1 VGSNGPRVR
10 FTTDAP
16 RFACIETGAV
26 MITRD
31 ADRTIA
37 QATPGQSSEVLD
49 YEDAPLTAFH
59 IRVALGCTGSY
70 FSDGFALGIIGLA
83 IAAATPH
90 LHLTPAWDG
99 LLGGGSLA
107 GLFFGALITGPAA
120 DRFGRRTIF
129 LLTMA
134 LLAATSLAQGFVSS
148 AAQLLTLRL
157 ILGFLLGAD
166 YVVSQSMLT
175 EFSLRRLRGRMLG
188 SLQTAWVFGFVCAY
202 FVGYSLI
209 DSGPDSW
216 RWMLMCGA
224 VPALLILPL
233 RITIPESPLWLIGR
247 GRRSEAVQIVREN
260 IGANV
265 DLAPKGVPVP
275 AQGTRWTQLFSRTWR
290 RRTIIGCI
298 FYTCQ
303 VIPYFALGT
312 FVPTVM
318 SALKVQG
325 NYWGGLLYD
334 AFLVLGTVLGILVID
349 KLSRRSFLIG
359 SFTITAIALAA
370 LSSSASWSSSSVVTV
385 FAVFAFVLSAAANLE
400 GVYLSE
406 LFPTEL
412 RASGIGLAV
421 AASRVGAAT
430 ATFLLPIVVSQLGA
444 RPALQSCA
452 GVLAFGGLACLLWA
466 PETRNAQIAGSGVLD

>member
-1 VGSNGPRVR
+1 MKTRDG
-10 FTTDAP
+10 DQA
-16 RFACIETGAV
+16 
-26 MITRD
+26 ITR
-31 ADRTIA
+31 AG
-37 QATPGQSSEVLD
+37 PSPEVLD
-49 YEDAPLTAFH
+49 YEDAPLKAFH
-59 IRVALGCTGSY
+59 VRVALSCTGSY

-107 GLFFGALITGPAA
+107 GLFFGALLTGPAA
-120 DRFGRRTIF
+120 DRFGRRLIF
-129 LLTMA
+129 LFTMA
-134 LLAATSLAQGFVSS
+134 LLAATSVAQGFVSS
-148 AAQLLTLRL
+148 AAQLLVLRL

-166 YVVSQSMLT
+166 YVVSQAMLT

-188 SLQTAWVFGFVCAY
+188 SLQTAWAFGFVSAY

-209 DSGPDSW
+209 DVGSTSW

-247 GRRSEAVQIVREN
+247 GRSSEAAQIVRDK

-265 DLAPKGVPVP
+265 RLAPNISAGP
-275 AQGTRWTQLFSRTWR
+275 ALGARWRQLFSRTWR

-318 SALKVQG
+318 SALKVRG
-325 NYWGGLLYD
+325 NYWGGLIYD

-349 KLSRRSFLIG
+349 KISRRSFLIG
-359 SFTITAIALAA
+359 SFTITACAMSA
-370 LSSSASWSSSSVVTV
+370 LSSSTSWSSSTVVTV

-400 GVYLSE
+400 GAYLSE

-412 RASGIGLAV
+412 RASGIGFAV
-421 AASRVGAAT
+421 AASRIGAAT
-430 ATFLLPIVVSQLGA
+430 GTFLLPIVVSQLGVGA
-444 RPALQSCA
+444 ALRACA

-466 PETRNAQIAGSGVLD
+466 PETRNAQMGGSAPLDNV

>member
-1 VGSNGPRVR
+1 MRPR
-10 FTTDAP
+10 DAEQ
-16 RFACIETGAV
+16 A
-26 MITRD
+26 ITR
-31 ADRTIA
+31 
-37 QATPGQSSEVLD
+37 ATSGPSREVLD
-49 YEDAPLTAFH
+49 YEDAPFTPFH
-59 IRVALGCTGSY
+59 ARVALGCTGSY

-83 IAAATPH
+83 IAAATAH
-90 LHLTPAWDG
+90 LHLTPTWDG

-107 GLFFGALITGPAA
+107 GLFFGALLTGPAA
-120 DRFGRRTIF
+120 DRFGRRLIF
-129 LLTMA
+129 LFTMA
-134 LLAATSLAQGFVSS
+134 FLAAISLAQGFVSS
-148 AAQLLTLRL
+148 AAQLLVLRL

-166 YVVSQSMLT
+166 YVVSQAMLT

-188 SLQTAWVFGFVCAY
+188 SLQIAWVFGYVCAY

-209 DSGPDSW
+209 DIGPNSW
-216 RWMLMCGA
+216 RWMLMSSA

-247 GRRSEAVQIVREN
+247 GRSSEALQTVRDK

-265 DLAPKGVPVP
+265 NLPPSVFSVS
-275 AQGTRWTQLFSRTWR
+275 AQGAHWRRLFSRTWR

-318 SALKVQG
+318 SALKVHG
-325 NYWGGLLYD
+325 NYWGGLIYD
-334 AFLVLGTVLGILVID
+334 AFLVLGAVLGILVID
-349 KLSRRSFLIG
+349 RISRRSFLIG
-359 SFTITAIALAA
+359 SFTITASAMAA
-370 LSSSASWSSSSVVTV
+370 LSSSASWSSSTVVTL
-385 FAVFAFVLSAAANLE
+385 FAVFAFTLSAAANLE

-412 RASGIGLAV
+412 RASGIGLVV

-430 ATFLLPIVVSQLGA
+430 GTFLLPIVVSQLGVG
-444 RPALQSCA
+444 PALESCV
-452 GVLAFGGLACLLWA
+452 GVLAFGGVACLLWA
-466 PETRNAQIAGSGVLD
+466 PETRNAQIGSSGALGNV